1 MKLKTLA
8 CSALLLASTT
18 ASADVM
24 VHDAYARA
32 TPPNAVNSAIF
43 MHLMNKEDTARQII
57 DAQSNAADVVELHN
71 HIMTDGMMQMRKVN
85 SIDIP
90 ANGIAELKPGGMHI
104 MLLGLKGDL
113 QEGEA
118 IKLTLKFANGEEKEL
133 SVPVK
138 KVMAGMKKTHAH
150 TTKTKTQ

>member
-1 MKLKTLA
+1 MKYHA
-8 CSALLLASTT
+8 IALASLLFTSA

-43 MHLMNKEDTARQII
+43 MHLMNNENKARQII
-57 DAQSNAADVVELHN
+57 NAQSDISKVVELHN
-71 HIMTDGMMQMRKVN
+71 HVMHDGMMQMRKVD

-90 ANGIAELKPGGMHI
+90 ANGMVDLKPGGMHV
-104 MLLGLKGDL
+104 MLLGLNQPLKEGMDL
-113 QEGEA
+113 E
-118 IKLTLKFANGEEKEL
+118 LTLTYANGETQLL

-138 KVMAGMKKTHAH
+138 KVMAGMKKSHAH
-150 TTKTKTQ
+150 H

>member
-1 MKLKTLA
+1 MKLKALA
-8 CSALLLASTT
+8 LSTLLLSSTA

-43 MHLMNKEDTARQII
+43 MHLMNKDDSARQVV
-57 DAQSNAADVVELHN
+57 DANSNSADVVELHN
-71 HIMTDGMMQMRKVN
+71 HIMADGMMQMRKVD

-90 ANGIAELKPGGMHI
+90 ANGTAELKPGGMHI
-104 MLLGLKGDL
+104 MLLGLKSDLHEGDNV
-113 QEGEA
+113 
-118 IKLTLKFANGEEKEL
+118 KLTLKFANGETKNL

-138 KVMAGMKKTHAH
+138 KVMAGMKNRHDH
-150 TTKTKTQ
+150 SPKTKTH